1 MDQKNKTIEERKV
14 LISSED
20 NIIAVRRMIREAASE
35 IGFGITDVTRI
46 VTAASELVRNIYQH
60 AGSGYVHY
68 DKIEAEGKSGL
79 ELTFVD
85 EGSGI
90 PDLDLAFEE
99 GYSTGKGLG
108 MGLLGA
114 KKMMDEMEIDTEI
127 GKGTTIIIRKWM
139 RQI

>member
-1 MDQKNKTIEERKV
+1 MDQNNKTEESRTIR
-14 LISSED
+14 ISSED
-20 NIIAVRRMIREAASE
+20 NIIEVRRIIRKTANEL
-35 IGFGITDVTRI
+35 GFGITDVTRI

-68 DKIEAEGKSGL
+68 AKIEAGGKSGM

-85 EGSGI
+85 EGAGI

-108 MGLLGA
+108 MGLLGT
-114 KKMMDEMEIDTEI
+114 KKMMDEMEIDTKK
-127 GKGTTIIIRKWM
+127 GKGTTIIIRKWV
-139 RQI
+139 R